1 MGTLTKGGVTRLW
14 VALAFAIVVLADAGV
29 AMAQTPFIPY
39 YGKNLVRYKNFDW
52 KIYTT
57 EHFEIYY
64 YTDVEQHLERVA
76 SYAESAYQQISSD
89 LKHDLA
95 FKVPM
100 IIFKT
105 HTEFEQQN
113 VIPGAAQEGVA
124 AFAES
129 TRNRMLLPLDEPPD
143 LLFRTITHELV
154 HIFQFDIIPQSLI
167 RDTMPLWVSE
177 GHADYETG
185 YWTPLDL
192 MTVRD
197 AAVADIVPK
206 MSQLSG
212 YGDSGNPRLIYNLG
226 HVAFEFIEA
235 KYGKEGVR
243 QFLFALRKNVVGGGE
258 SAYQDGLKLAPDEFD
273 QEFDKYLKDRF
284 KPFRDKERP
293 ADYGR
298 NLAPKPEKGDYAN
311 ALTAE
316 PSPSGDLFAVVT
328 ANMSDRE
335 YDIILQSSKDGA
347 VIRNL
352 TRGFNENMGFQN
364 LSVPGTRWNTVGWL
378 AWSPSGDRL
387 AYVVRTED
395 YQTIVLQNVLT
406 RKLEKRIPLKSVNAV
421 ESPAFSPDG
430 RSIAFSGLRDAKS
443 DIFSVDIDTLAVTH
457 VTDDEFYNYAPT
469 YSPDGKFI
477 VFMSR
482 VSGNEKLFRVDLDT
496 KKRTQ
501 LTFGTHDDGA
511 ARFYDA
517 DTIMF
522 PSTATDPS
530 QPIDPEIARNG
541 NIYNIWTLNLK
552 NGELREYTDALTGN
566 VSPVPVKT
574 DKGTKVAFITYYKG
588 EYGLTT
594 MELTKQLATA
604 SSADFGAPGPIIDF
618 QAPLS
623 HTLIA
628 GNQRKKKMFE
638 KLFLEGRPP
647 VAVGVTSG
655 GNIYG
660 GTQLSFG
667 DVLGDQRIDIYFA
680 GMSGYRSYG
689 ASWVNLAKR
698 FQYAIQGYWQTDF
711 YYGTYGTSYLYD
723 PIYLDPEDAI
733 STRTMRGVSAFGIY
747 PLDTYRRLEVSGGVQ
762 SYNEQYDGFTSSESQ
777 AFQQDQYGRV
787 LYQNGTMVPLSVA
800 FIQETTV
807 FREFG
812 PLSGNTLRFAYEIA
826 PKIGNTLSRQTV
838 DMDLRWYK
846 RLYGESLLAI
856 RGRGF
861 RSWGDEPG
869 FTYFGG
875 GADLRGYDYL
885 EFIGQNAVYANA
897 ELRYSL
903 VKAMLTPIGIMGG
916 IRGTFF
922 FNIGGAWFDNSG
934 YTFATSK
941 TTDFTPILYYQQDP
955 LTGLITPVYGPTIPV
970 SGFRL
975 VDGRA
980 SYGLGLETFVLG
992 FPMHF
997 DWSWRTLFN
1006 RDWEDLYY
1014 YAYGGSD
1021 AFRQARFQFWMGF
1034 DF

>member
-14 VALAFAIVVLADAGV
+14 VALAVAVILLAGTGV
-29 AMAQTPFIPY
+29 AFAQTPFIPY
-39 YGKNLVRYKNFDW
+39 YGKNIVRYKDFHW
-52 KIYTT
+52 KVYTT
-57 EHFEIYY
+57 DHFEIYY
-64 YTDVEQHLERVA
+64 YVDIEKHLERIA
-76 SYAESAYQQISSD
+76 SYAESAYQQVSSD

-95 FKVPM
+95 FKVPL

-105 HTEFEQQN
+105 HTEFEQEN

-143 LLFRTITHELV
+143 LLFRTITHELT
-154 HIFQFDIIPQSLI
+154 HIFQFDVIPQSLI
-167 RDTMPLWVSE
+167 RESMPLWVSE

-185 YWTPLDL
+185 YWAPLDL

-206 MSQLSG
+206 MSELQD
-212 YGDSGNPRLIYNLG
+212 YGDSSNPRLIYNLG
-226 HVAFEFIEA
+226 HVAFEFIES

-243 QFLFALRKNVVGGGE
+243 QFLFALRKNVIGGGE
-258 SAYQDGLKLAPDEFD
+258 NAYKEGLKLEPDEFD
-273 QEFDKYLKDRF
+273 QEFDKYLKERF

-298 NLAPKPEKGDYAN
+298 NLAPKPEKSDFSN

-347 VIRNL
+347 IIRNL
-352 TRGFNENMGFQN
+352 TRGFDENMGFQN
-364 LSVPGTRWNTVGWL
+364 LSIPGSRWNTVGWIS
-378 AWSPSGDRL
+378 WSPGGDRL

-406 RKLEKRIPLKSVNAV
+406 RKIEKRIPVKSVNAV

-430 RSIAFSGLRDAKS
+430 KSIAFSGLRDAKS
-443 DIFSVDIDTLAVTH
+443 DIFTVDLDTLAITKL
-457 VTDDEFYNYAPT
+457 TTDEFFNYAPT

-482 VSGNEKLFRVDLDT
+482 VSGNEKLFRLDLDT

-501 LTFGTHDDGA
+501 ITFGTHDDSA
-511 ARFYDA
+511 ARFYDP

-522 PSTATDPS
+522 ASTATDPS
-530 QPIDPEIARNG
+530 QPIDPEIAKNG

-566 VSPVPVKT
+566 VSPVPLKT
-574 DKGTKVAFITYYKG
+574 EKDTKVAFITYYKG

-594 MELTKQLATA
+594 IELKKQLATA
-604 SSADFGAPGPIIDF
+604 SSEDFGAPGPIIDF

-647 VAVGVTSG
+647 VAIGVTSG
-655 GNIYG
+655 GNFFG
-660 GTQLSFG
+660 GTQLSFA
-667 DVLGDQRIDIYFA
+667 DVLGDQRFDIYIA
-680 GMSGYRSYG
+680 GVSSYRSYG

-711 YYGTYGTSYLYD
+711 YYGAYGYYYD
-723 PIYLDPEDAI
+723 PIFLNPKDAI

-747 PLDTYRRLEVSGGVQ
+747 PLDAYRRLEVSGGVQ
-762 SYNEQYDGFTSSESQ
+762 SYNEFYNGLSSSDSQ
-777 AFQQDQYGRV
+777 AFQQAYYGRV
-787 LYQNGTMVPLSVA
+787 LYQNGTMVPFSVA
-800 FIQETTV
+800 FVQETTI

-812 PLSGNTLRFAYEIA
+812 PLSGNTMRLSYEIA
-826 PKIGNTLSRQTV
+826 PKLGNMLSRQTV
-838 DMDLRWYK
+838 DLDLRWYK
-846 RLYGESLLAI
+846 RLYGESLFAL

-861 RSWGDEPG
+861 RSWGAAPG

-875 GADLRGYDYL
+875 GADMRGYDYL
-885 EFIGQNAVYANA
+885 EFIGQNAAYANA

-903 VKAMLTPIGIMGG
+903 VKAMLTPLGVLGG
-916 IRGTFF
+916 IRGTLF

-941 TTDFTPILYYQQDP
+941 TTDFTPVLYYETDP
-955 LTGLITPVYGPTIPV
+955 LTGYQTPVFGPTVSV

-975 VDGRA
+975 VDARA
-980 SYGLGLETFVLG
+980 SYGIGLQTFVLG

-997 DWSWRTLFN
+997 DWSWRTMFN

-1014 YAYGGSD
+1014 YAFGGSA
-1021 AFRQARFQFWMGF
+1021 AFRKARFQFWMGF